1 MTQHCLLVGPAQYP
15 GLYRPQ
21 GSDVYW
27 HRPFIPQQ
35 GESSPIKTNKRLV
48 IRYTN
53 FMNVLNSL
61 YMQCLINPP

>member
-53 FMNVLNSL
+53 IMM
-61 YMQCLINPP
+61 YI